1 MSLVQAVA
9 KHYNAIAAFPYG
21 SAVYLNKTPDDYDF
35 IIVTDS
41 NFQEQIVI
49 NGFDCEVSSYSKD
62 EFLKKLQSH
71 DIALLECLLI
81 EHSDFVNNIPETN
94 DFQIDLGLL
103 REAISQKS
111 SNSYVKA
118 KKKLIVEE
126 DFDLKVSFKS
136 LWHSLRIADFG
147 LQIATSGKITN
158 PQSVNSYYPEIV
170 QDYFDSNNDWAVIH
184 QKYKPIHNKTMS
196 LFREKCPKNK

>member
-49 NGFDCEVSSYSKD
+49 DGFDCEVSSYSKE
-62 EFLKKLQSH
+62 EFLKKLQLH
-71 DIALLECLLI
+71 DISLLECLLI
-81 EHSDFVNNIPETN
+81 EHSDFVNRIPETN
-94 DFQIDLGLL
+94 DFQVDLSLL

-147 LQIATSGKITN
+147 LQVATLGKITN
-158 PQSVNSYYPEIV
+158 PQSVNQYYPEIV
-170 QDYFDSNNDWAVIH
+170 QDYFDSNNDWATIH
-184 QKYKPIHNKTMS
+184 QKYKPIEPFQRKMS
-196 LFREKCPKNK
+196 